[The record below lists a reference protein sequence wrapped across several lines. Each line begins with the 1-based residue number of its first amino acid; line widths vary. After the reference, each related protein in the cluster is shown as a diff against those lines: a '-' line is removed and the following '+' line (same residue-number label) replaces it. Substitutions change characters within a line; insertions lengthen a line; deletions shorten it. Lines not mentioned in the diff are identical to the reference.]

1 MGNKEIE
8 VIAKYE
14 LAYKNK
20 IYSAGDK
27 ITMLEKD
34 VKGNYKNDVLIAKK
48 VTTKIKNKKS
58 EKSSD
63 TDIRKEKDQNSDKLE
78 K

>member
-1 MGNKEIE
+1 MENKEIK

-14 LAYKNK
+14 LAYRNK

-34 VKGNYKNDVLIAKK
+34 VKGNYKNDVLIAQKE
-48 VTTKIKNKKS
+48 TTKIKNKKS
-58 EKSSD
+58 EKFSD